1 MLDDNDMIRVLAS
14 FVNFP
19 SLFSQLSGSFEQ
31 DRVGSDHIIHNRRLG
46 DLLGPELPL
55 GTEVLSIIVSEMV
68 VGRDRKWLDTG
79 INQEFSQDGFNLGLT
94 RLEIVSTDEGLVLLG
109 ELDSTGDKGVLGSTI
124 DVGTTFEDGSHG
136 KDGRRS
142 DFFVG
147 RLDGSE
153 EVFGSVVDSGDDL
166 GVSFSVGS
174 PENND
179 IVELVVGLEVSD
191 IGSDVVEMGL
201 LVVTGD
207 EVIGSIGLVSG
218 DEVGV

>member
-1 MLDDNDMIRVLAS
+1 VLDDNDMIRVFAS
-14 FVNFP
+14 LVNLS
-19 SLFSQLSGSFEQ
+19 SLLGQLSGSLEQ

-94 RLEIVSTDEGLVLLG
+94 RLEIVSTDESLVLLG
-109 ELDSTGDKGVLGSTI
+109 ELDGTGDKGVLRSTVDI
-124 DVGTTFEDGSHG
+124 GTTFENGSHG
-136 KDGRRS
+136 KDGRGS
-142 DFFVG
+142 DFFMG
-147 RLDGSE
+147 RLDGGE

-166 GVSFSVGS
+166 GVSFSVGG

-191 IGSDVVEMGL
+191 IGSDVVEVGL
-201 LVVTGD
+201 LIVTGD
-207 EVIGSIGLVSG
+207 QVIGSIGLIGG